1 MTNTRFKDLPE
12 DKKQKLINLK
22 NISNIGEVKTLDKE
36 KIKTHSDILLKINSL
51 ETNSIKEDLSRITN
65 YLQNVEKADAE
76 VIMKN
81 LEDKLKEME
90 RNIELYEHAINEPVF
105 VDELKE
111 VYEMLSGK
119 FLQLKCRKG
128 VGQ

>member
-36 KIKTHSDILLKINSL
+36 KIKTHSDILLKINAL
-51 ETNSIKEDLSRITN
+51 ETNSIKEDLNRITN

-90 RNIELYEHAINEPVF
+90 RNIELYEHAINEPIF

-128 VGQ
+128 VDQ